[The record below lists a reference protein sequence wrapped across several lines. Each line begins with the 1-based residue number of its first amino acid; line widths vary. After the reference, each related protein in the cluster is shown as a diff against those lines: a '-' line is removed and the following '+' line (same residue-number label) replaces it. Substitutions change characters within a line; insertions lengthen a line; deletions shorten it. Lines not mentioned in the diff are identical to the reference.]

1 EKGPNWGVVY
11 AVKPSFLKTDTTNS
25 PTSLFVV
32 DGDLL
37 DWIRYTTGNL
47 GKTEQYCPAGN
58 KESLAYKR
66 VKRTL
71 PPDFQL
77 TDDWIRRL
85 YQIAASSSPTSS
97 GQARGV
103 CGVCLLHGFQML
115 AELQEYHSQGP
126 LRSGGYFFDT
136 VYYRNPF
143 VSFEQRYPLLN
154 MLLTD
159 VPQVYDPVN
168 YSNRRLA
175 LASARTMLP
184 QYNWVP
190 SREFATR
197 SEIISHINSLINSP
211 PGSIWLG
218 VFSQLRPDGTM
229 GWHSVPILR
238 DTQGLVVIQTNA
250 YSVPFDLYREY
261 LTPTTDPFQV
271 MNYLELPNRIL
282 MVLITIQLREVYHN
296 TFDFIISNRNCTGEG
311 DDRRG
316 TGGYPTSASVNQCS
330 GGGGRCA
337 LL

>member
-1 EKGPNWGVVY
+1 
-11 AVKPSFLKTDTTNS
+11 
-25 PTSLFVV
+25 
-32 DGDLL
+32 
-37 DWIRYTTGNL
+37 
-47 GKTEQYCPAGN
+47 
-58 KESLAYKR
+58 
-66 VKRTL
+66 
-71 PPDFQL
+71 
-77 TDDWIRRL
+77 
-85 YQIAASSSPTSS
+85 
-97 GQARGV
+97 
-103 CGVCLLHGFQML
+103 M
-115 AELQEYHSQGP
+115 
-126 LRSGGYFFDT
+126 
-136 VYYRNPF
+136 
-143 VSFEQRYPLLN
+143 LN

-197 SEIISHINSLINSP
+197 PEIISHINSLINSP

-282 MVLITIQLREVYHN
+282 MILITIQLREVYHN

-316 TGGYPTSASVNQCS
+316 TGGYPTSASVNQ
-330 GGGGRCA
+330 
-337 LL
+337 